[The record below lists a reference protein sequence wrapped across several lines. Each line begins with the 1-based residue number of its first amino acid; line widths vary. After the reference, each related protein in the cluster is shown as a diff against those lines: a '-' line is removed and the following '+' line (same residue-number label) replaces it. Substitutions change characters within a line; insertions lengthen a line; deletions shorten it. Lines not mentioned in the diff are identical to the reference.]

1 MLTQRTAHGVSAML
15 VANVLGRVAGLA
27 AQIITG
33 FALLDTE
40 FGVFAM
46 AIGITTVAGLL
57 RGGEIQNYL
66 VSLPPARRR
75 FRTGSAFWLAE
86 IFTLAGVI
94 PTLLLAPTLGSWL
107 EQPGIVP
114 LLWILSATMLL
125 APVRF
130 VLYARLNAELRFSS
144 VAKSTLINTLVQYP
158 LIIILALTLGNALAL
173 CIPVLIGVVVEL
185 VYLLMKVRPVR
196 SDFLPSWR
204 LMPGVLY
211 RIRWLVAVAAMTSLW
226 TSGDYLV
233 AEFFVPAN
241 ILGVY
246 YFGYQLAVQP
256 GRLFMITVTNIIIP
270 VVRRVGEDS
279 ARLRSVTKRLIG
291 TGGFAIASVNIAML
305 AGIAPL
311 EALIWKG
318 KWDDSV
324 FAVQVLSIGLTY
336 TAILGM
342 ATSILMAER
351 RYLESLASN
360 AVRALAVMVGAGIG
374 AIIWADVDGI
384 ATTVSISMGV
394 AGIGTTAWLGTRYGV
409 PLLSTIPHLLRCT
422 LPVMVAGVLSAWL
435 GEWMLD
441 RIDWGRGSAILAGI
455 TSGGLYGALLLVG
468 LRILPQQ
475 TRTEILSLVPARLR
489 PILRFFAGQREA
501 TQDS

>member
-1 MLTQRTAHGVSAML
+1 ML

-46 AIGITTVAGLL
+46 AIGVTTVAGLL

-75 FRTGSAFWLAE
+75 LRTGSAFWLAE

-94 PTLLLAPTLGSWL
+94 PTLLLAPTIGAWL
-107 EQPGIVP
+107 EQPDVVP
-114 LLWILSATMLL
+114 LLWILSASMLL

-130 VLYARLNAELRFSS
+130 VLYARLNAELRFGT
-144 VAKSTLINTLVQYP
+144 VAKSTLVNTLVQYP
-158 LIIILALTLGNALAL
+158 MIIILALTLGNALAL
-173 CIPVLIGVVVEL
+173 CIPVLIGVVIEL
-185 VYLLMKVRPVR
+185 IYLLIKVRPVR

-211 RIRWLVAVAAMTSLW
+211 RIRWLLAVAAMTSLW

-233 AEFFVPAN
+233 AEFFVPAS
-241 ILGVY
+241 IMGVY

-256 GRLFMITVTNIIIP
+256 GRLFMVTVTNIIIP
-270 VVRRVGEDS
+270 VVRRVGNDA

-291 TGGFAIASVNIAML
+291 TGGFAIASVNIAMM

-311 EALIWKG
+311 EMLIWKG
-318 KWDDSV
+318 KWGDSV
-324 FAVQVLSIGLTY
+324 FAVQILSIGLTY

-342 ATSILMAER
+342 ATSILIAER

-360 AVRALAVMVGAGIG
+360 AVRAVAVMVGAGVG
-374 AIIWADVDGI
+374 AMIWADVDGI
-384 ATTVSISMGV
+384 ASAVSVSMGL
-394 AGIGTTAWLGTRYGV
+394 AGIATTAWLGTRYGV
-409 PLLSTIPHLLRCT
+409 PLLGTVPHLLRCT
-422 LPVMVAGVLSAWL
+422 LPVMAAGILAAWIGEVVLEQFDS
-435 GEWMLD
+435 
-441 RIDWGRGSAILAGI
+441 GRATALLAGI
-455 TSGGLYGALLLVG
+455 VSGGLYAGLLLVG
-468 LRILPQQ
+468 LRILPTQ
-475 TRTEILSLVPARLR
+475 TRTEIVSLVPSRAR
-489 PILRFFAGQREA
+489 PIMAFFAGQRGS